1 MLHVKEPYL
10 WGQTYIK
17 TEKKAEETLK
27 SKKKKKNI
35 REKRPGGVNMSVFP
49 KKQSESEKGP
59 PKDGLQRHTPATSIT
74 TQVLTTTILPYPI
87 VFSRL
92 ESMTALIH

>member
-17 TEKKAEETLK
+17 TEKKSRRDFK
-27 SKKKKKNI
+27 KQKKKKNI

-74 TQVLTTTILPYPI
+74 TQVLTTTIPPYPI

-92 ESMTALIH
+92 ESMTA